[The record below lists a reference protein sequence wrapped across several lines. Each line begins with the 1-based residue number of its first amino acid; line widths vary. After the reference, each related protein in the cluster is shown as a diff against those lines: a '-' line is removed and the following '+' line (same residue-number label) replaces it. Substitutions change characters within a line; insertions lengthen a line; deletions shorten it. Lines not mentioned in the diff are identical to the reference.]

1 MILIEL
7 ELGSSPGQERLR
19 VQLHPQA
26 VTDLVKQSA
35 TTLGFDLVRIASAE
49 RFESDEETALER
61 LRAGLMDGLPWY
73 TESRVRRGSNPDE
86 LLSGAKSIISLG
98 MSYLPPAQPQK
109 ASTGPS
115 GRVAVYA
122 WGGDYHRILKRRMK
136 ALVEDV
142 SVKTGQILR
151 SRWYVDDGPMLDRA
165 VAQRAGAGWFGKN
178 TNILTGQFGSWVFL
192 AQVITDLELIPDPRL
207 KKTCG
212 TCTRCLASCPT
223 NAFTGPYKLDNTRCI
238 SYLTIEHRGAVPR
251 ELRPLMQD
259 WVFGC
264 DICQDVCPVNLKA
277 APTEEPSFQKSDSAF
292 LDLLWIL
299 DMTEEQFREHFR
311 HSPIKRAKRVG
322 LQRNA
327 CIALGNIGDERA
339 VSALAH
345 ALLSGEPLVRG
356 HAAWALGRIGGSSA
370 SIALDAALGTE
381 RESDVIEE
389 IQLALQELESRSG

>member
-1 MILIEL
+1 M
-7 ELGSSPGQERLR
+7 
-19 VQLHPQA
+19 HPQA
-26 VTDLVKQSA
+26 LTDLVKQSA

-49 RFESDEETALER
+49 RFESDEVTAVDR
-61 LRAGLMDGLPWY
+61 LRRGLMDGLPWY

-98 MSYLPPAQPQK
+98 MSYLPPGQPQEV
-109 ASTGPS
+109 STGPS

-122 WGGDYHRILKRRMK
+122 WGDDYHRILKGRMK

-142 SVKTGQILR
+142 SAKIGQTLR

-165 VAQRAGAGWFGKN
+165 VAQRAGTGWFGKN

-192 AQVITDLELIPDPRL
+192 AQVITDLELIPDPPL

-212 TCTRCLASCPT
+212 TCTRCLTACPT
-223 NAFTGPYKLDNTRCI
+223 NAFTGPYELDNTRCI
-238 SYLTIEHRGAVPR
+238 SYLTIEHRGPIPR

-277 APTEEPSFQKSDSAF
+277 APTEEPAFQKSDSAF

-299 DMTEEQFREHFR
+299 EMTEEEFRNRFR
-311 HSPIKRAKRVG
+311 QSPIKRAKRVG

-339 VSALAH
+339 VSALAN
-345 ALLSGEPLVRG
+345 ALISEEPLVRG
-356 HAAWALGRIGGSSA
+356 HAAWALGRIGDSSA
-370 SIALDAALGTE
+370 GIALAGALKTE
-381 RESDVIEE
+381 REPNVIEE
-389 IQLALQELESRSG
+389 IHLALQDLESRSG

>member
-1 MILIEL
+1 MH
-7 ELGSSPGQERLR
+7 Q
-19 VQLHPQA
+19 QA

-49 RFESDEETALER
+49 RFESDEETALKR
-61 LRAGLMDGLPWY
+61 LRTGLMDGLPWY

-86 LLSGAKSIISLG
+86 LLPGAKSIISLG
-98 MSYLPPAQPQK
+98 MSYMPPDQPQK
-109 ASTGPS
+109 VSTGPS

-122 WGGDYHRILKRRMK
+122 WGDDYHRILKRRMK

-142 SVKTGQILR
+142 SAKEGQTLR

-165 VAQRAGAGWFGKN
+165 VAQRAGTGWFGKN

-192 AQVITDLELIPDPRL
+192 AQVITDLELIPDPPL

-223 NAFTGPYKLDNTRCI
+223 NAFTGPYELDNTRCI
-238 SYLTIEHRGAVPR
+238 SYLTIEHRGPIPR

-277 APTEEPSFQKSDSAF
+277 APTEEPAFQKSDSAF

-299 DMTEEQFREHFR
+299 DMTEEEFREHFR
-311 HSPIKRAKRVG
+311 NSPIKRAKRVG

-339 VSALAH
+339 VAALAH

-356 HAAWALGRIGGSSA
+356 HAAWALGRIGGQPGYSTLCH
-370 SIALDAALGTE
+370 ALQTE
-381 RESDVIEE
+381 NDPAVVQE
-389 IQLALQELESRSG
+389 IQFALQDLASRSG